1 MLEIN
6 KTPASEDYGAVEY
19 GITQPAAVSP
29 AALIE
34 TFLNVVRR
42 QLAPIAF
49 VTVLT
54 TALSALYLYVT
65 PPTFKAGAT
74 MLIDRG
80 KVQFFQ
86 QQQMFLDSP
95 VDAAAIESQI
105 QILISDNVARAVI
118 KNLHLT
124 EDPEFGKRRP
134 GLLGSVVNFLRN
146 FLRPSQPSSE
156 ADTTRRLVSEFE
168 SHLDAKRIG
177 GSFMIAVT
185 FTSHN
190 AERAAEI
197 ANATIDAYINYQLQE
212 KFEATHRGNVWL
224 QDRIRELAAESAA
237 ADRAVAEFKAKHNIA
252 STGAGR
258 LLSDQQLTD
267 LNTRLLDAQSQTS
280 AAQARLD
287 RLESILTKNDDFDD
301 AKVNA
306 AVADSLSNTV
316 IIQLRTKYLELLNR
330 ETDLRTHVGPDHLA
344 VVNVRRQMHEI
355 RHSIFDELQRIAE
368 AYKSD
373 LAIAKQRQQAV
384 ERALADVVS
393 QSGKDNEVQSVL
405 LDLKSAAKARHSL
418 YSDFEQRYAQS
429 GPSESFA
436 ISDARLVAAA
446 TAPLDKSWPK
456 SFLVL
461 AIGAF
466 GGLMIGGG
474 IGLLREMLDRVFRTS
489 EQIERALRTSCIAL
503 VPAVK
508 SETPS
513 NSPSNLPGKT
523 SVLPQGPRIIVRK
536 SNIIWTVSETPFS
549 RFAEALRS
557 LKLAV
562 DLNRVDRPRRVVG
575 FTSAVPNEGKTTIA
589 ASFALLVAQGGA
601 RVVLVDADLR
611 NPSLSRALAPN
622 AKCGILEVI
631 SGKASLEQVMWKDAS
646 TNMAFLPAFIPFR
659 LANSSEILAS
669 DHALR
674 LIERLSQSYD
684 YVVIDLSPLVP
695 VVDVRATGRLVD
707 AYVLVVEWG
716 RTKIPMV
723 ERALAEAPGVYENLL
738 GVLLNK
744 ANLHAVRRY
753 GGYLKD
759 YYYNEK
765 FSRYG
770 YED

>member
-6 KTPASEDYGAVEY
+6 KTRASEDYGAVEH
-19 GITQPAAVSP
+19 GITQPGAVSP

-49 VTVLT
+49 FTVLT

-65 PPTFKAGAT
+65 PPTFKAQAT

-105 QILISDNVARAVI
+105 QILLSDNIARAVI

-124 EDPEFGKRRP
+124 EDPEFGKRSA
-134 GLLGSVVNFLRN
+134 GLLGSVLN

-156 ADTTRRLVSEFE
+156 ADTTRRLVSQFE
-168 SHLDAKRIG
+168 SRLDAKRIG

-190 AERAAEI
+190 AERAAQI
-197 ANATIDAYINYQLQE
+197 ANATVDGYINYQLQE

-237 ADRAVAEFKAKHNIA
+237 ADRAMADFKAKHNIA
-252 STGAGR
+252 STGSGR
-258 LLSDQQLTD
+258 LLSDQQLSD
-267 LNTRLLDAQSQTS
+267 LNTRLLDARSQTS

-287 RLESILTKNDDFDD
+287 RLESILTRNDDFDD

-306 AVADSLSNTV
+306 AVADSLSNT
-316 IIQLRTKYLELLNR
+316 IITQLRTKYLDLLHR
-330 ETDLRTHVGPDHLA
+330 ETDLRTRVGPDHLA
-344 VVNVRRQMHEI
+344 VVTIRRQMHEI

-373 LAIAKQRQQAV
+373 LAIAEQRQQAV
-384 ERALADVVS
+384 ETALADVVS

-405 LDLKSAAKARHSL
+405 LDLESAAKARHSL

-429 GPSESFA
+429 VPSESFA
-436 ISDARLVAAA
+436 ISDARLVADA
-446 TAPLDKSWPK
+446 TAPLGKSWPNPL
-456 SFLVL
+456 LVL

-466 GGLMIGGG
+466 GGLMIGGA

-489 EQIERALRTSCIAL
+489 EQIERVLRTSCIAL

-523 SVLPQGPRIIVRK
+523 SVLAEGPRIIVRR
-536 SNIIWTVSETPFS
+536 SNIIWNISESPFS
-549 RFAEALRS
+549 RSAEALRS

-562 DLNRVDRPRRVVG
+562 DLNCIDRARRVIGV
-575 FTSAVPNEGKTTIA
+575 TSAVPNEGKTTIA

-622 AKCGILEVI
+622 ANCGIVEVI
-631 SGKASLEQVMWKDAS
+631 SGKASLEEVMWKDAS
-646 TNMAFLPAFIPFR
+646 TNMAFLPAFTPFR

-669 DHALR
+669 DRTVR
-674 LIERLSQSYD
+674 LVERLSQSYD

-723 ERALAEAPGVYENLL
+723 ERALGEAPGVYENLL
-738 GVLLNK
+738 GVVLNK
-744 ANLHAVRRY
+744 ADIKAIRRY
-753 GGYLKD
+753 DGHLGD
-759 YYYNEK
+759 YYYNAD

-770 YED
+770 YVD

>member
-65 PPTFKAGAT
+65 PPTFKAGAA

-105 QILISDNVARAVI
+105 QILISDNIARAVI
-118 KNLHLT
+118 KNLHLA
-124 EDPEFGKRRP
+124 EGPEFGKP
-134 GLLGSVVNFLRN
+134 SAGLLGSVVNFLRP
-146 FLRPSQPSSE
+146 RQPSSE
-156 ADTTRRLVSEFE
+156 ADTTRRLVSEFQ
-168 SHLDAKRIG
+168 SRLDVKRIG
-177 GSFMIAVT
+177 GSFMIAVD

-190 AERAAEI
+190 AERAAQI
-197 ANATIDAYINYQLQE
+197 ANATVDAYINYQLQE

-237 ADRAVAEFKAKHNIA
+237 ADRAVADFKAKHNIA

-405 LDLKSAAKARHSL
+405 LDLESAAKARHSL

-446 TAPLDKSWPK
+446 TAPL
-456 SFLVL
+456 
-461 AIGAF
+461 G
-466 GGLMIGGG
+466 
-474 IGLLREMLDRVFRTS
+474 RRR
-489 EQIERALRTSCIAL
+489 
-503 VPAVK
+503 
-508 SETPS
+508 
-513 NSPSNLPGKT
+513 LPGT
-523 SVLPQGPRIIVRK
+523 GQQG
-536 SNIIWTVSETPFS
+536 
-549 RFAEALRS
+549 
-557 LKLAV
+557 
-562 DLNRVDRPRRVVG
+562 D
-575 FTSAVPNEGKTTIA
+575 
-589 ASFALLVAQGGA
+589 
-601 RVVLVDADLR
+601 
-611 NPSLSRALAPN
+611 
-622 AKCGILEVI
+622 
-631 SGKASLEQVMWKDAS
+631 
-646 TNMAFLPAFIPFR
+646 
-659 LANSSEILAS
+659 
-669 DHALR
+669 
-674 LIERLSQSYD
+674 
-684 YVVIDLSPLVP
+684 
-695 VVDVRATGRLVD
+695 ATG
-707 AYVLVVEWG
+707 
-716 RTKIPMV
+716 
-723 ERALAEAPGVYENLL
+723 
-738 GVLLNK
+738 
-744 ANLHAVRRY
+744 
-753 GGYLKD
+753 
-759 YYYNEK
+759 
-765 FSRYG
+765 
-770 YED
+770 